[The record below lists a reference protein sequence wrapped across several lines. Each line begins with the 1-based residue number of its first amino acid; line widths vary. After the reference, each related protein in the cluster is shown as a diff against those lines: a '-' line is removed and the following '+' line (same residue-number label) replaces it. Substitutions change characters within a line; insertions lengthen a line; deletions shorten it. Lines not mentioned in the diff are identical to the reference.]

1 MDRKFVF
8 LLVVAVISISAK
20 VNQKKKCREMCE
32 SNKYCKSWKYNEK
45 TNKCKITIKKGDR
58 RPRKSYP
65 CETATKCEKMYES
78 NKYCE
83 SWKFNEKSNI
93 CTMFFNPDIVL
104 EQGCTQKVVTN
115 ICNSNEQPPIPTTV
129 TIPPSVTPACLSIGE
144 GLIRQYSCTHEAGD
158 FSNPNQPNQP
168 TCCRDVVL
176 NLCNGS
182 PEEVRNQTIR
192 QDCIQ
197 NGYSDCLR
205 EKCSINCVEKVL
217 TEMCGFG
224 SSTIQNCLYATQ
236 LIVANTTAWAN
247 DRFGSC
253 NTTDTIDICRD
264 AVTYLCD
271 EVNISNYPPTDE
283 KICNKLGQNLC
294 DTN

>member
-58 RPRKSYP
+58 RPRTSVP

-78 NKYCE
+78 NVYCE
-83 SWKFNEKSNI
+83 SWKFDEKSKR
-93 CTMFFNPDIVL
+93 CTMFFNQDPFDFKT
-104 EQGCTQKVVTN
+104 GCTGDVVQN
-115 ICNSNEQPPIPTTV
+115 RCNATG
-129 TIPPSVTPACLSIGE
+129 IPPEVQPACRIIGK
-144 GLIRQYSCTHEAGD
+144 GLIQQYECSHETGELTD
-158 FSNPNQPNQP
+158 PKKM

-176 NLCNGS
+176 NLCTGS
-182 PEEVRNQTIR
+182 PEKVGDMTIR

-197 NGYSDCLR
+197 DGYNDCF
-205 EKCSINCVEKVL
+205 ENNCSVDCVSKVL
-217 TEMCGFG
+217 FELCGYRF
-224 SSTIQNCLYATQ
+224 SSFICALRA
-236 LIVANTTAWAN
+236 LEIAN
-247 DRFGSC
+247 DLAEKNGTFGYC
-253 NTTDTIDICRD
+253 NGTDIARATCTK
-264 AVTYLCD
+264 AVNQLC
-271 EVNISNYPPTDE
+271 EAAVITEPNVF
-283 KICNKLGQNLC
+283 CMRLGQRLC

>member
-83 SWKFNEKSNI
+83 SWKFNKKSKI
-93 CTMFFNPDIVL
+93 CTMFFTPDIDV
-104 EQGCTQKVVTN
+104 EPGCTQDVVN
-115 ICNSNEQPPIPTTV
+115 IRCNTQESGIPSE
-129 TIPPSVTPACLSIGE
+129 IQAACTSIGQ
-144 GLIRQYSCTHEAGD
+144 GLIRQYSCTHEAGN

-182 PEEVRNQTIR
+182 PEEVGDMKIR
-192 QDCIQ
+192 QDCIES
-197 NGYSDCLR
+197 GYSDCLR
-205 EKCSINCVEKVL
+205 KECSINCVLKVL

-224 SSTIQNCLYATQ
+224 SSNIQNCLYTAQ
-236 LIVANTTAWAN
+236 KIADETTSFEN
-247 DRFGSC
+247 DTFGSC
-253 NTTDTIDICRD
+253 NTTDTSDICRD
-264 AVTYLCD
+264 AVTLLCA
-271 EVNISNYPPTDE
+271 EVNITDDPLTDE
-283 KICNKLGQNLC
+283 KICNNLGNNLC